1 MNPSLH
7 KCTGQAGHGRAIL
20 LGKDDSCE
28 SLWPSAVHEL
38 FIYVQSACAAIILL
52 FHALPVLYIDRL
64 IIAYTQSEL
73 GTRQYCCDNVPVFSG
88 HDCTDEI
95 SIFRCV

>member
-73 GTRQYCCDNVPVFSG
+73 GTRQYCCNNVPVFSG